1 MSRLNAWRLAIAW
14 WLLRP
19 LLRQAHAEARS
30 AVILPSA
37 ETSRSVRQA
46 PCLATAQ
53 GGRTP
58 LWILPAHQAEPL
70 LRLAG
75 KTGGPSV
82 RIPSWGAE
90 PSPGNDAS
98 RAAAQLSQPAPRRR
112 ASDHPGRQDNCCG
125 LTVALIV
132 ACWLLI
138 GAAVELLP

>member
-75 KTGGPSV
+75 RTGGQSV
-82 RIPSWGAE
+82 RIQSLE
-90 PSPGNDAS
+90 
-98 RAAAQLSQPAPRRR
+98 AAQLVGDDTGRVAAKGSNPRT
-112 ASDHPGRQDNCCG
+112 AQVTP
-125 LTVALIV
+125 
-132 ACWLLI
+132 
-138 GAAVELLP
+138 

>member
-1 MSRLNAWRLAIAW
+1 MNTLTAWRLATAW

-37 ETSRSVRQA
+37 ATSLSALQA
-46 PCLATAQ
+46 LSLATAQ
-53 GGRTP
+53 CGRTP

-90 PSPGNDAS
+90 PLLGGDAS
-98 RAAAQLSQPAPRRR
+98 RAAAQLSQPTPCRR
-112 ASDHPGRQDNCCG
+112 ATDHAGRQDDCCG
-125 LTVALIV
+125 LTVALIA

-138 GAAVELLP
+138 GCVAELLP